1 MEALA
6 PSSRRHRASRLHV
19 GARVGFAASGE
30 GGNDGGVKC
39 KLWPCQRGRPLATTS
54 NAADRNVQVH
64 VREPDVACHSGA
76 SFTAY
81 PRDGVLEGQRAGGQN
96 ARGSTGR
103 AVVTERVQY
112 PVAAASARCEREGQA
127 QAPQQQDPEL
137 RTGDGDI
144 IAGGQEVQGAGSEG
158 PCLGQ
163 QQRTGRRGEVRK
175 MRLVRAL
182 IACTGSRTLPAP
194 ERPRVVIS
202 VWCRGRGGTEANDCP
217 DRWLVRKVT

>member
-1 MEALA
+1 MPKGEAVGDDFDA
-6 PSSRRHRASRLHV
+6 PLI
-19 GARVGFAASGE
+19 G
-30 GGNDGGVKC
+30 
-39 KLWPCQRGRPLATTS
+39 
-54 NAADRNVQVH
+54 DRNVQVH
-64 VREPDVACHSGA
+64 VREPDVACHSGV

-96 ARGSTGR
+96 TRGSTGR

-127 QAPQQQDPEL
+127 QV
-137 RTGDGDI
+137 
-144 IAGGQEVQGAGSEG
+144 QEVQGAGSEG

-194 ERPRVVIS
+194 ERRHL
-202 VWCRGRGGTEANDCP
+202 G
-217 DRWLVRKVT
+217 LVQGARRHRSK

>member
-1 MEALA
+1 MEE
-6 PSSRRHRASRLHV
+6 
-19 GARVGFAASGE
+19 GGE
-30 GGNDGGVKC
+30 GRGE
-39 KLWPCQRGRPLATTS
+39 RGRVAKVTKDPQVRTLQQVTPDRCHKRPL
-54 NAADRNVQVH
+54 NR
-64 VREPDVACHSGA
+64 
-76 SFTAY
+76 FTAY
-81 PRDGVLEGQRAGGQN
+81 PRDGVLEGQRASGQN

-144 IAGGQEVQGAGSEG
+144 IAGGQEVHGAGSEG

-163 QQRTGRRGEVRK
+163 QQCTGRRSEVRK
-175 MRLVRAL
+175 MRLVHAL
-182 IACTGSRTLPAP
+182 IACTGSRTLPAL

-217 DRWLVRKVT
+217 VRWLVRKVT